1 MSPDYSDEV
10 PHKYRW
16 ETDIVATY
24 TRRECWSHIFHCCM
38 FHYGTHRHVAKEAN
52 TLEDIKTETLSLVK
66 YTVANSALQYA
77 LSQIDSIA

>member
-1 MSPDYSDEV
+1 
-10 PHKYRW
+10 
-16 ETDIVATY
+16 
-24 TRRECWSHIFHCCM
+24 M